1 MIHGTYLVFLFK
13 VLGLRGEMA
22 AELVNATTSENL
34 KEMDWTKSIE
44 ICELVARDQGYTT
57 ILTE

>member
-1 MIHGTYLVFLFK
+1 
-13 VLGLRGEMA
+13 MA

-44 ICELVARDQGYTT
+44 ICELVAQDQGYTT
-57 ILTE
+57 G